1 MPLLPPLPSLSSLS
15 SFSLPAGPLPCAI
28 ALAAGIA
35 AAPYLDPVIAAP
47 ARWAIAFALIAAAGL
62 RWRRLALVAVIALGA
77 ARGARPVVGVP
88 TDATVD
94 DRIEDRIEGVI
105 AGPVMRTRRGFG
117 ARLEAGGIAVWLWT
131 DEPVASGERL
141 AVTGFL
147 RTPRGS
153 LGPAQPDRADA
164 LRTLGAELEL
174 VARAGSI
181 ERRADAPGAAA
192 RIWRWA
198 ADAQAAGSA
207 AIERAGGDPAARAA
221 LRGISLGDRADIP
234 PELDARWRAVGIYHV
249 LSVSGLHLA
258 VVAGLAFALLRRA
271 IAASPW
277 GGRARPARWAA
288 PPALAI
294 AVAYT
299 LVTGAQLATLRALI
313 VVAVVLAAA
322 ALDRPVRLAD
332 ALGLAALVLLGLRPA
347 DLLDPGFQ
355 LSFTAALTLALRP
368 AGARRGGV
376 LGWTARAVAASAWIS
391 VTTAP
396 ITAYH
401 FHEVAPFGVA
411 GNVVLTPPV
420 ELLALPLALAG
431 LAIGWDL
438 PVRLA
443 TLVVEL
449 ADGGAGLLAHVA
461 PVGHVA
467 LTGALLPAAL
477 VALSLWIAARPPRS
491 RAATVAWIALCVGWA
506 LGREPPPPGALR
518 VSFLDVGQGDAILV
532 ELPDGGVWLVDAGG
546 AANARDAAAAAAPGR
561 TIRRTLAAYGHARV
575 DLAIVSHPHPDHY
588 LGLAGL
594 GVPISELW
602 TVRELEPRPEPP
614 RPYAATAA
622 AGVAA
627 AAPLPRLDDVLAEL
641 RARGTRVVHPPLGA
655 ARARAGVELVVWGP
669 RYQATAGGPILAAA
683 DPVRSV
689 NDNSLV
695 AELRYRGR
703 SILLLGDL
711 EAEGEALLAAAGLP
725 RADVVK
731 VAHHG
736 SPTSSTAPLVAAARP
751 ALAVISCGRANR
763 FGFPSPAVVER
774 WRAAGADVAR
784 TDTDGTITVTIDARG
799 ALHVDRFAR

>member
-1 MPLLPPLPSLSSLS
+1 MPKLPSLSSLT

-35 AAPYLDPVIAAP
+35 AAPHLDPAVSAP
-47 ARWAIAFALIAAAGL
+47 MRWAIAFALVAAAGL
-62 RWRRLALVAVIALGA
+62 RWRRLALVAVIAVGA
-77 ARGARPVVGVP
+77 ARGARPPVQVP
-88 TDATVD
+88 PDATLD

-131 DEPVASGERL
+131 DEPVASGERI

-164 LRTLGAELEL
+164 LRTLGAQIEL

-181 ERRADAPGAAA
+181 ERLADAPGGAA

-198 ADAQAAGSA
+198 ADAQAGGSA

-221 LRGISLGDRADIP
+221 LRGISVGDRTDIP

-258 VVAGLAFALLRRA
+258 VVAGLAFTLLRRL

-299 LVTGAQLATLRALI
+299 LITGAQLATLRALI

-322 ALDRPVRLAD
+322 ALDRPVRLTD

-376 LGWTARAVAASAWIS
+376 VGWIARAASASAWIS

-420 ELLALPLALAG
+420 ELLALPLALGG
-431 LAIGWDL
+431 LAIGWDA

-461 PVGHVA
+461 PVGRVA

-477 VALSLWIAARPPRS
+477 VALSLWIAGRPRS
-491 RAATVAWIALCVGWA
+491 RAAAVAWALLCVGWA

-518 VSFLDVGQGDAILV
+518 VSFLDIGQGDATVV
-532 ELPDGGVWLVDAGG
+532 ELPDGAVWLVDAGG
-546 AANARDAAAAAAPGR
+546 VPSARDAAAAVAPGR

-594 GVPISELW
+594 EVPIGELW
-602 TVRELEPRPEPP
+602 LARELEPPPEPP
-614 RPYAATAA
+614 RPYASDGDA
-622 AGVAA
+622 AGAVAV
-627 AAPLPRLDDVLAEL
+627 APLPRFDDVLADL
-641 RARGTRVVHPPLGA
+641 RARGTRLVHPPLGA
-655 ARARAGVELVVWGP
+655 ARRQAGVELVVWGP
-669 RYQATAGGPILAAA
+669 RYQAVAGGPILAAA

-695 AELRYRGR
+695 VELRYRGR

-711 EAEGEALLAAAGLP
+711 EAEGEALLAEAGPP

-763 FGFPSPAVVER
+763 FGFPAPAVVAR
-774 WRAAGADVAR
+774 GRAAGADVAR
-784 TDTDGTITVTIDARG
+784 TDTDGTITVTVDARG
-799 ALHVDRFAR
+799 ALHVDRF